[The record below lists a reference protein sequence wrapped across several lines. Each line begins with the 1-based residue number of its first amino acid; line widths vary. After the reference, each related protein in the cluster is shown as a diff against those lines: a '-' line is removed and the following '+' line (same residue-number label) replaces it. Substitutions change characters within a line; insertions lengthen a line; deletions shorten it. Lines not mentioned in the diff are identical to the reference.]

1 MIIAFFRRTL
11 LFDLSIL
18 FFFNQLVSF
27 HSRLGSLIES
37 KIVTF
42 GFPGGKQCQVIL
54 YCWCDHCKH
63 LFHQTLL
70 KHQRKIEDIS
80 GNQGPSHQ
88 MAFRRNISCDGI
100 RDCTRGLR
108 WWHSYG
114 KDLHPAACSAK
125 CFPLWSL
132 QANISVFIVSDS
144 KKIKPCQTFVQCI
157 LRLWV
162 NTFNDTESSS
172 SYSCTKRCKT
182 MNMKYHEPTTKRVI
196 FLSGLKFK
204 FVSFVPFILVS
215 LLVPPFAKSLL
226 VFKGPKLIRFFQ
238 NKAIFSLHPNIYC
251 TETLKCWNLHHPY
264 RKREGCRKRNLRS
277 SDLGGWENIA
287 RILLKMLLKCSI
299 PSLVSWWPLSTLAK
313 RGLKT
318 LSEPCYN
325 GFYHYFMFSVSDNW
339 Q

>member
-1 MIIAFFRRTL
+1 MIIIYNYKLRSFNQLFVFHLLYYLIIIFRPGFNMIIAFFRRTL

-125 CFPLWSL
+125 CFPMWSL

-144 KKIKPCQTFVQCI
+144 TKIKPCQSFVQCI
-157 LRLWV
+157 VRLWV

-172 SYSCTKRCKT
+172 TYSCIKRCKR
-182 MNMKYHEPTTKRVI
+182 MNMNPQQRGSFFCLDSNSNL
-196 FLSGLKFK
+196 FLSHHL
-204 FVSFVPFILVS
+204 SLSLCWS
-215 LLVPPFAKSLL
+215 LLLQS
-226 VFKGPKLIRFFQ
+226 
-238 NKAIFSLHPNIYC
+238 
-251 TETLKCWNLHHPY
+251 
-264 RKREGCRKRNLRS
+264 
-277 SDLGGWENIA
+277 
-287 RILLKMLLKCSI
+287 
-299 PSLVSWWPLSTLAK
+299 
-313 RGLKT
+313 
-318 LSEPCYN
+318 
-325 GFYHYFMFSVSDNW
+325 HY
-339 Q
+339 